1 MVFFGPRASAGLAA
15 ALSRLGAGLALSFCQ
30 AGLGLPREAVLTAR
44 GDFLLRSFCAFAC
57 SASKR

>member
-44 GDFLLRSFCAFAC
+44 GDFLLRSL
-57 SASKR
+57 